1 MATSLA
7 DRPGA
12 HVLDLTSSH
21 ELAKLDGRMEILD
34 AQLDALGRLDELNE
48 AIQFAPTVQAAAATL
63 RQEPFNYS
71 REQAKAVLEMPMS
84 WQCEEVAE
92 KLRAE
97 RKVLLARRPI
107 VLQQPAEAA
116 SANWFG

>member
-1 MATSLA
+1 MAMSVA

-12 HVLDLTSSH
+12 HVLDLTSSN
-21 ELAKLDGRMEILD
+21 ELAKLDGRIEILD

-63 RQEPFNYS
+63 RQDPFGYS
-71 REQAKAVLEMPMS
+71 REQVKAVLEMPMS
-84 WQCEEVAE
+84 WQCDEVAE

-97 RKVLLARRPI
+97 RRALLSRRPI
-107 VLQQPAEAA
+107 VLQQPTDAA